1 MKMNERSA
9 LVTGASRGIGLAIAR
24 ELAGKGFDLTIS
36 SRNQADLERVAA
48 ELGSLGAKKV
58 NPIAADMAESS
69 QVERLAE
76 SHAHAFTTMDVLV
89 LNAGVGTAG
98 GIADFPD
105 RRSRKTFEVNFFAQ
119 LRLLQESIP
128 LLRAAAA
135 AAPQR
140 GARVIALSSIT
151 GAHAES
157 GLAVY
162 GASKAALISLI
173 ETITLEEAGNG
184 ILGTAIA
191 PGYVDTDMSAWT
203 TDTIAPQTMI
213 PAHDVAG
220 LVGALVD
227 MGSQS
232 VVTKIVMSRAAANAY
247 TA

>member
-1 MKMNERSA
+1 MAERNA

-24 ELAGKGFDLTIS
+24 ELARKRFDLTIT
-36 SRNQADLERVAA
+36 SRTQADLDRVAS
-48 ELGSLGAKKV
+48 ELSALGAGTV
-58 NPIAADMAESS
+58 HPVAADMSDSAD
-69 QVERLAE
+69 VERLAE
-76 SHAHAFTTMDVLV
+76 AHARRLTTMDVLV

-98 GIADFPD
+98 TIADFPD

-119 LRLLQESIP
+119 LKLLQESVR

-135 AAPQR
+135 AAPER

-151 GAHAES
+151 GAHAEG

-173 ETITLEEAGNG
+173 ETLTLEEAPNG

-203 TDTIAPQTMI
+203 TDTIPAQSMI
-213 PAHDVAG
+213 PAADVAR

-227 MGSQS
+227 MGRQS
-232 VVTKIVMSRAAANAY
+232 VVTKIVMSRAAADAY

>member
-1 MKMNERSA
+1 MNNRNA

-24 ELAGKGFDLTIS
+24 ELARKGFDLTIT
-36 SRNQADLERVAA
+36 SRTQADLDRVAS
-48 ELGSLGAKKV
+48 ELGALGSGKV
-58 NPIAADMAESS
+58 HPVAADMSDSAD
-69 QVERLAE
+69 VERLAE
-76 SHAHAFTTMDVLV
+76 GHARRFTTMDVLV

-98 GIADFPD
+98 TIAGFPD

-119 LRLLQESIP
+119 LKLLQEAIP

-135 AAPQR
+135 AAPEH

-151 GAHAES
+151 GAYAES

-173 ETITLEEAGNG
+173 ETLTLEEAPNG

-191 PGYVDTDMSAWT
+191 PGYVETDMSAWT
-203 TDTIAPQTMI
+203 TDTITAQSMI
-213 PAHDVAG
+213 PASDVAR

-227 MGSQS
+227 MGRQS
-232 VVTKIVMSRAAANAY
+232 VVTKIVMSRAAADAY